1 MKPKYIKRLQSQSR
15 NLKARRIGRNTILVE
30 SVSNPTVSHTVTFRF
45 EPDGTIYTEC
55 TCPWAENNGVACSHV
70 MAAMEFLA
78 SSKER
83 TLSFWRTRDE
93 AERQKHRLFRLKRRR
108 AGDDE
113 DAIWITSRS
122 AA

>member
-15 NLKARRIGRNTILVE
+15 KLTARQIDRTMIRVE
-30 SVSNPTVSHTVTFRF
+30 SVSNPLVSHTVTFRF

-70 MAAMEFLA
+70 MAALEYLA
-78 SSKER
+78 AYKER

-93 AERQKHRLFRLKRRR
+93 AERQKHRLFRLKHRRS
-108 AGDDE
+108 GDDE
-113 DAIWITSRS
+113 DAIWITSR